1 MEVAINE
8 LLSGESQYVE
18 YKRERSQNAKSYVK
32 SIVAFANARGGTI
45 LFGVDGETNE
55 IVGVPDDTLFEDMDA
70 ISNAVMDSIEPSVT
84 PNIYI
89 EKVEGKS
96 LIVVEV
102 PFGQKCP
109 YFIKS
114 EGLARGVY
122 VRVGA
127 TTRPADLEWSR
138 ELVLENAPGGYDRTI
153 RRGYETTEEAI
164 EALCDKMFNVA
175 LSRCKSEEER
185 ESVRRVSVSQLLLW
199 GVLKERE
206 GEILPTVA
214 FSLLSGDGEVHA
226 WVQCG
231 IFRGETR
238 SVFIDRREF
247 EGSVIDLVEQT
258 YQYVLAK
265 INMGADLD
273 GLVRRDVYEL
283 PMWPVRELIT
293 NAILH
298 RSYLEPGATQV
309 ALYDDRL
316 EISSPGGIVRGFTME
331 KMLSGGSKPR
341 NEALAQAFRYV
352 KLVEGW
358 GSGVPRAV
366 KEIEEYGLRT
376 PEFKDIDG
384 LIRVNIFRRRTRD
397 AFAHSGAKTTNTDKT
412 PINTDKTPI
421 NTDKTPINDEKVLCA
436 ATRREREILGFVE
449 RSEMVS
455 NADVAMFLG
464 LGPDRV
470 KEILRSMTQRGLLVR
485 LGEKK
490 GTRYRLP

>member
-1 MEVAINE
+1 M
-8 LLSGESQYVE
+8 
-18 YKRERSQNAKSYVK
+18 
-32 SIVAFANARGGTI
+32 
-45 LFGVDGETNE
+45 
-55 IVGVPDDTLFEDMDA
+55 
-70 ISNAVMDSIEPSVT
+70 
-84 PNIYI
+84 
-89 EKVEGKS
+89 
-96 LIVVEV
+96 
-102 PFGQKCP
+102 
-109 YFIKS
+109 
-114 EGLARGVY
+114 
-122 VRVGA
+122 
-127 TTRPADLEWSR
+127 
-138 ELVLENAPGGYDRTI
+138 
-153 RRGYETTEEAI
+153 
-164 EALCDKMFNVA
+164 
-175 LSRCKSEEER
+175 
-185 ESVRRVSVSQLLLW
+185 
-199 GVLKERE
+199 
-206 GEILPTVA
+206 
-214 FSLLSGDGEVHA
+214 
-226 WVQCG
+226 QCG

-247 EGSVIDLVEQT
+247 EGSIIDLVEQA

-293 NAILH
+293 NAVLH

-341 NEALAQAFRYV
+341 NEALAQAFRYM

-358 GSGVPRAV
+358 GSGVPRAI

-384 LIRVNIFRRRTRD
+384 LIRVNIFRGRTRD
-397 AFAHSGAKTTNTDKT
+397 TLAHSGVKITNTDKT
-412 PINTDKTPI
+412 PIKDR
-421 NTDKTPINDEKVLCA
+421 KVPCA
-436 ATRREREILGFVE
+436 ATGREREILAFVE

>member
-18 YKRERSQNAKSYVK
+18 YKRERAQNAKSYVK
-32 SIVAFANARGGTI
+32 SVVAFANARGGTI

-70 ISNAVMDSIEPSVT
+70 ISNAVMDSVEPSIV

-89 EKVEGKS
+89 EKVEGKN

-102 PFGQKCP
+102 PYGQKCP

-114 EGLARGVY
+114 EGLERGVY

-153 RRGYETTEEAI
+153 RRGYEVSDESI
-164 EALCDKMFNVA
+164 ETLCDKMFNVA
-175 LSRCKSEEER
+175 LSRCRSDEER
-185 ESVRRVSVSQLLLW
+185 ESVRRVSMSQLLSW

-214 FSLLSGDGEVHA
+214 FSLLSGDGVVHA

-247 EGSVIDLVEQT
+247 EGSVIDLVEQA

-265 INMGADLD
+265 INIGADLD

-309 ALYDDRL
+309 ALYDGRL

-341 NEALAQAFRYV
+341 NEVLAQAFRYM

-358 GSGVPRAV
+358 GSGVPRAI

-376 PEFKDIDG
+376 PEFEDIDG
-384 LIRVNIFRRRTRD
+384 LIRVNIFRRQEHFQQTPQV
-397 AFAHSGAKTTNTDKT
+397 KKPIETDRK
-412 PINTDKTPI
+412 PIETDRKPI
-421 NTDKTPINDEKVLCA
+421 EGKPSA
-436 ATRREREILGFVE
+436 SQGEREQIVLEFIRKYG
-449 RSEMVS
+449 SAS
-455 NADVAMFLG
+455 NSDLAEQLG
-464 LGPDRV
+464 LGPDRTKAVLRQMV
-470 KEILRSMTQRGLLVR
+470 KEGLLKKT
-485 LGEKK
+485 GEKRY
-490 GTRYRLP
+490 TRYLLP